1 MKAEGVETM
10 QIIRITQSRHLQIPT
25 IVKLANQK
33 VQVIS
38 VERTKIMNFSHLK
51 VKLDRVGSSLLI
63 S

>member
-1 MKAEGVETM
+1 M
-10 QIIRITQSRHLQIPT
+10 QITHITQSRHLQIPT